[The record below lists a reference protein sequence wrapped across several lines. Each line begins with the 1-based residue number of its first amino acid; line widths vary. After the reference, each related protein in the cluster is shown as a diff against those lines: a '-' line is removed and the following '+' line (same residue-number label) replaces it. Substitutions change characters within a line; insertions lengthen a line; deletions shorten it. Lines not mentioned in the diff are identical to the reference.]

1 MMVKQGDSS
10 NNDELRKELISHGNI
25 TVVDTPSFY
34 DMTVFNRCAESD
46 DILLSLD
53 CWHDIHPGLV
63 TIPLE
68 YPLGIPLVIMYA
80 KDAPDDIKRFIKA
93 VEETLK

>member
-1 MMVKQGDSS
+1 
-10 NNDELRKELISHGNI
+10 
-25 TVVDTPSFY
+25 
-34 DMTVFNRCAESD
+34 MTVFNRCAESD